1 MNVSEIMT
9 RGLVTVQEGQS
20 LAAATAL
27 LREHSIRHLPV
38 VNRGGLVGLVTQRD
52 ILRVLG
58 DSQRTP
64 QDILV
69 RDVMTRDVA
78 TVSPESSV
86 REAIGVL
93 LGNKYGCLPVVAS
106 GKLIGIITEADL
118 VRFADQRIEE
128 LDRRDL
134 AADYE

>member
-38 VNRGGLVGLVTQRD
+38 VNRGCLVGLVTQRD

-58 DSQRTP
+58 DSRRMP

-69 RDVMTRDVA
+69 RDLMTRDVA
-78 TVSPESSV
+78 TVTPDTSV
-86 REAIGVL
+86 REAIRVL
-93 LGNKYGCLPVVAS
+93 LNNKYGCLPV
-106 GKLIGIITEADL
+106 
-118 VRFADQRIEE
+118 
-128 LDRRDL
+128 
-134 AADYE
+134 